1 MTKNTS
7 QDFSFISLRG
17 NNSAPVQWRVLSLNR
32 ASDSQAKKEINIFFS
47 YSRDVHEYQL
57 LKWYFTLRVSLSHTS
72 DNQPRCP
79 PPRSGQAAG
88 APGTWRM
95 PAGCRRKAGGVTQG
109 TRRLSFPL
117 WAPRRLPG
125 NRELPSLPPSF
136 LSSFPKKRGDCT
148 LRGNDKAPGV
158 CCLCWASDTG
168 PGLLRTVTPPI
179 PSAGAQPALLGAGDP
194 GD

>member
-79 PPRSGQAAG
+79 PP
-88 APGTWRM
+88 P
-95 PAGCRRKAGGVTQG
+95 CLD
-109 TRRLSFPL
+109 RLL
-117 WAPRRLPG
+117 
-125 NRELPSLPPSF
+125 
-136 LSSFPKKRGDCT
+136 
-148 LRGNDKAPGV
+148 V
-158 CCLCWASDTG
+158 HQG
-168 PGLLRTVTPPI
+168 PGECQQVVGGRRE
-179 PSAGAQPALLGAGDP
+179 G
-194 GD
+194 